1 MLFTM
6 KMWLSITSTPQRVD
20 KEEYKMK
27 YEAPQMEVIS
37 ISADSAVA
45 NEVELDFG
53 LMISKEITP

>member
-1 MLFTM
+1 
-6 KMWLSITSTPQRVD
+6 
-20 KEEYKMK
+20 MK

-53 LMISKEITP
+53 LMISKKITL

>member
-1 MLFTM
+1 
-6 KMWLSITSTPQRVD
+6 
-20 KEEYKMK
+20 MK